1 MALLKRQSILFEVF
15 DDQSPT
21 LGNSYVGI
29 WTHYPFEEAN
39 NGTLTA
45 TQTPGAS
52 LSFIFSGT
60 QIVYS
65 WPCCV
70 VPTLWWK

>member
-1 MALLKRQSILFEVF
+1 MALLKRQATLEIF

-21 LGNSYVGI
+21 LWNSYVGI
-29 WTHYPFEEAN
+29 WTRYSSEGAN

-45 TQTPGAS
+45 TKTSGAS
-52 LSFIFSGT
+52 LSFSFSGM
-60 QIVYS
+60 QIVYA

-70 VPTLWWK
+70 VPMSWWK